1 MVAVYSARLAE
12 ALFAAL
18 AVDVSTLG
26 AGVRVESGIPDGPA
40 DGVDVST
47 VAGGVDGVEVKFV

>member
-1 MVAVYSARLAE
+1 M
-12 ALFAAL
+12 FAAL